1 MRVLRILPVVL
12 LGAAALAVPPVAL
25 AQDIHDPSVSAPA
38 PVDRSLL
45 SNEIV
50 GQWRDEAS
58 RQGLDLRAWETDMNR
73 ALATQSDGRLLAAR
87 SATSWADASRLLG
100 AQPAL
105 FVTNTLGDGA
115 TDLVYFPLTPCR
127 ILDTRFGTGTWA
139 GRLAAGSTT
148 AVAHNQNLAAQ
159 GGNAAGCGVPTDP
172 AAIVATVLVVSPTGG
187 GDLRIYATGTTA
199 PNASVINYTN
209 LPGLNL
215 ANTTVI
221 PTGQILGNDFYIQVD
236 VSSTHVV
243 IDVAGYFWK
252 PTLPT
257 AGQAFAHVYGG
268 SGLQVGRT
276 KGFASETNPA
286 TGIYCLVPSAGV
298 DLTVSPPS
306 VSVDYSASSPTTV
319 AHWRSSG
326 IGCNAGE
333 LAVYLW
339 NTSTGA
345 AVGGGFTV
353 FVP

>member
-12 LGAAALAVPPVAL
+12 LGAAAALAVPLVAL

-45 SNEIV
+45 SSEIV
-50 GQWRDEAS
+50 GQWRDEAAQ
-58 RQGLDLRAWETDMNR
+58 QGLDLRAWETDMNR

-87 SATSWADASRLLG
+87 SAASWADASRLLG
-100 AQPAL
+100 AQPTP
-105 FVTNTLGDGA
+105 FGTNTFGDEA
-115 TDLVYFPLTPCR
+115 TDLVYFPLAPCR
-127 ILDTRFGTGTWA
+127 ILDTRSGTGTWA

-148 AVAHNQNLAAQ
+148 AVAHNQNLVAQ
-159 GGNAAGCGVPTDP
+159 GGNALGCGVPTDP
-172 AAIVATVLVVSPTGG
+172 AAIVATVTAVSPTGAG
-187 GDLRIYATGTTA
+187 NLRIYATGTTV
-199 PNASVINYTN
+199 PNASAINYTN
-209 LPGLNL
+209 VPGLNL

-236 VSSTHVV
+236 GSSTHVV
-243 IDVAGYFWK
+243 VDVAGYFWK
-252 PTLPT
+252 PSALPT
-257 AGQAFAHVYGG
+257 AGQAFAHFYG
-268 SGLQVGRT
+268 SLQPGRT
-276 KGFASETNPA
+276 KGFTSATNPA
-286 TGIYCLVPSAGV
+286 TGTYCLVPSAGV
-298 DLTVSPPS
+298 NLAGSPAV
-306 VSVDYSASSPTTV
+306 VSVDYSASSATTV

-345 AVGGGFTV
+345 AVSGGFTV

>member
-1 MRVLRILPVVL
+1 
-12 LGAAALAVPPVAL
+12 
-25 AQDIHDPSVSAPA
+25 
-38 PVDRSLL
+38 
-45 SNEIV
+45 
-50 GQWRDEAS
+50 
-58 RQGLDLRAWETDMNR
+58 MNR

-159 GGNAAGCGVPTDP
+159 GGTAAGCGVPTDP

-187 GDLRIYATGTTA
+187 GDLRIYATGTTV
-199 PNASVINYTN
+199 PNASAINYTN
-209 LPGLNL
+209 VPGLAL

-243 IDVAGYFWK
+243 IDVAGYFWT
-252 PTLPT
+252 PSALPT
-257 AGQAFAHVYGG
+257 AGQAFAHVSSAGTLLTR
-268 SGLQVGRT
+268 S
-276 KGFASETNPA
+276 KGFASVTNPA
-286 TGIYCLVPSAGV
+286 TGTYCLVPSAGV
-298 DLTVSPPS
+298 DLTVAPP
-306 VSVDYSASSPTTV
+306 VVTIDYSYAPALIH

-333 LAVYLW
+333 LPVYVW
-339 NTSTGA
+339 NSSTGA
-345 AVGGGFTV
+345 AASAGFTV